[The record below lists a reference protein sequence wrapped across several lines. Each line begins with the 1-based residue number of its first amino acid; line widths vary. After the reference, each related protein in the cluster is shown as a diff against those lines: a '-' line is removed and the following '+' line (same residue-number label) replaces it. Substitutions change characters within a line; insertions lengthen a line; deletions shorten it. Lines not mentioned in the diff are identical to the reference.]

1 MEVEDVACVIGEL
14 AGELS
19 VLDSTELRSFCV
31 IQMCILLRLLAGKWE
46 DETSIFKFR

>member
-1 MEVEDVACVIGEL
+1 MACVIGEL